1 MVAGG
6 GELRISDLI
15 AGLGPEAR
23 RLGAARRTLEKLDKQ
38 TKPVQPPLPGPVR
51 RRKQRQAGCV
61 SGPEQELSFA
71 VDRQVN
77 GGCQSGKTLVLMN
90 GLHGRVHH
98 LR

>member
-38 TKPVQPPLPGPVR
+38 TNPVQPPLPGPVR

-61 SGPEQELSFA
+61 SGPEQKRAWQLT
-71 VDRQVN
+71 DRSM
-77 GGCQSGKTLVLMN
+77 GAAKLAKCEY
-90 GLHGRVHH
+90 
-98 LR
+98 